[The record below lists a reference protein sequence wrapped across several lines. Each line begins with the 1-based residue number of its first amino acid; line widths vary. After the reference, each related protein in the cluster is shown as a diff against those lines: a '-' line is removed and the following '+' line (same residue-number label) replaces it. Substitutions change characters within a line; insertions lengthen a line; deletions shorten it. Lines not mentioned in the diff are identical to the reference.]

1 MVLTLA
7 SGQSEVWGL
16 STPDRYGEDR
26 YPNRRWFSFL
36 EALALVRPEVKV
48 FATQEV
54 LVGPVYCF
62 IDYFSTSVIF
72 WSRGHCRQRPRQ
84 SLGEYGVRAQG
95 K

>member
-7 SGQSEVWGL
+7 SGQSVVWGL
-16 STPDRYGEDR
+16 STPDRYREDR
-26 YPNRRWFSFL
+26 YPFGFL
-36 EALALVRPEVKV
+36 EALVLVRPEVKA
-48 FATQEV
+48 FATQEA

-62 IDYFSTSVIF
+62 VDYFSTSAIF

-84 SLGEYGVRAQG
+84 SFGEYGVRAQG